1 MNASVP
7 VLALLLAATG
17 AQAGSDVPASV
28 HSVTSGGY
36 WEAKGSAGIY
46 RVVVINQGYEH
57 VTSRVLVEWVQGP
70 SSPNEEVKVV
80 SSVEPELPFGS
91 NTASLSASL
100 KPLAT
105 GQVQVVISGVV
116 SVDPSRKVSA
126 VLLASKPGL
135 VEPWRLTHRSSGPP
149 PAAAELKR

>member
-1 MNASVP
+1 MKTSAT
-7 VLALLLAATG
+7 VLALLLAAIG
-17 AQAGSDVPASV
+17 AQADSDVPASV

-36 WEAKGSAGIY
+36 WEAKGRAGIY

-57 VTSRVLVEWVQGP
+57 VTSRVLVQWLQEP
-70 SSPNEEVKVV
+70 SSPNEETKVV
-80 SSVEPELPFGS
+80 SSVEPELPFG
-91 NTASLSASL
+91 NDIASLSASL
-100 KPLAT
+100 EPLAP

-116 SVDPSRKVSA
+116 SVDPSLKVNA

-135 VEPWRLTHRSSGPP
+135 VEPWRLTHRPSGPP